1 MKNKS
6 NKGQLLTAADRSK
19 NVQRRAW
26 LLVSCPSYE
35 KHHVFFQIFLESR
48 GGGGGGGS
56 GGRIG
61 SRLQSLLPDDYGSDD
76 TMAAL
81 KFSEEFTNR
90 CV

>member
-1 MKNKS
+1 MKKV
-6 NKGQLLTAADRSK
+6 T
-19 NVQRRAW
+19 
-26 LLVSCPSYE
+26 
-35 KHHVFFQIFLESR
+35 VFQFFLESR

-56 GGRIG
+56 SGRIG